1 MKKYLNTNSKEIK
14 SFAEFKTF
22 VDHPINN
29 YVIGLF
35 NNKNENLFQSYV
47 QFSARYPDDFKMFHS
62 FEISDF
68 EKSFRFKIQRPA
80 IVVYYHDAILTNKE
94 SNFRVF
100 NDVSEIFV

>member
-1 MKKYLNTNSKEIK
+1 MKKFTKMNSKEIK

-22 VDHPINN
+22 VNHPINN

-35 NNKNENLFQSYV
+35 NNDKEDLYQSLI
-47 QFSARYPDDFKMFHS
+47 QFSSRYPDDFKLFHS

-68 EKSFRFKIQRPA
+68 EKSFRFKVQRPA
-80 IVVYYHDAILTNKE
+80 IVVYYHDAILTSKE

-100 NDVSEIFV
+100 NDVSRRKN